1 MADIKARVE
10 RVIEEMMGNEALLEM
25 LETNAATEMLHWGID
40 MAKSLVK
47 KTDELDGPAA
57 DLALLPRLKEIRQTM
72 RSIGNWAAGKYTDA
86 ASRAELR
93 EKLHGVIDDGA
104 FHVVVDLTDATFVDS
119 MTLGVLL
126 GGVKR
131 LRPQGGQL
139 RVVVGQ
145 AGLRR
150 IFEVTL
156 LDRVFT
162 LFPTRADAL
171 DRL

>member
-1 MADIKARVE
+1 MTAELSDLPTHEQPAIE
-10 RVIEEMMGNEALLEM
+10 VIRHTPDVAV
-25 LETNAATEMLHWGID
+25 
-40 MAKSLVK
+40 LVIH
-47 KTDELDGPAA
+47 GQA
-57 DLALLPRLKEIRQTM
+57 DLHGAP
-72 RSIGNWAAGKYTDA
+72 
-86 ASRAELR
+86 ELR

>member
-1 MADIKARVE
+1 MTANTGDLPTTHEQPAIEAIRQSADVAV
-10 RVIEEMMGNEALLEM
+10 
-25 LETNAATEMLHWGID
+25 
-40 MAKSLVK
+40 LVVH
-47 KTDELDGPAA
+47 GQA
-57 DLALLPRLKEIRQTM
+57 DLHSAP
-72 RSIGNWAAGKYTDA
+72 
-86 ASRAELR
+86 ELR
-93 EKLHGVIDDGA
+93 ERLQGVIDDGA
-104 FHVVVDLTDATFVDS
+104 FHVIVDLTDVSFVDS

-139 RVVVGQ
+139 RVVVDRP
-145 AGLRR
+145 GLRR

-162 LFPTRADAL
+162 LFPTRAEAL

>member
-1 MADIKARVE
+1 VTADMDDPSTTREQAVE
-10 RVIEEMMGNEALLEM
+10 SIRRSTDVAVIVVHGQ
-25 LETNAATEMLHWGID
+25 
-40 MAKSLVK
+40 
-47 KTDELDGPAA
+47 A
-57 DLALLPRLKEIRQTM
+57 DLHTAP
-72 RSIGNWAAGKYTDA
+72 
-86 ASRAELR
+86 ELR
-93 EKLHGVIDDGA
+93 EELHRVIDDGA
-104 FHVVVDLTDATFVDS
+104 FHVIVDLTDASFVDS

-139 RVVVGQ
+139 RVVVDKP
-145 AGLRR
+145 GLRR

-171 DRL
+171 ERL

>member
-1 MADIKARVE
+1 
-10 RVIEEMMGNEALLEM
+10 
-25 LETNAATEMLHWGID
+25 
-40 MAKSLVK
+40 
-47 KTDELDGPAA
+47 
-57 DLALLPRLKEIRQTM
+57 
-72 RSIGNWAAGKYTDA
+72 
-86 ASRAELR
+86 
-93 EKLHGVIDDGA
+93 
-104 FHVVVDLTDATFVDS
+104 

-145 AGLRR
+145 PGLRR

>member
-1 MADIKARVE
+1 MTTDMSEMHAPQEQPAVE
-10 RVIEEMMGNEALLEM
+10 AIRQSSDVAVLVIHGQ
-25 LETNAATEMLHWGID
+25 
-40 MAKSLVK
+40 
-47 KTDELDGPAA
+47 A
-57 DLALLPRLKEIRQTM
+57 DLHSAP
-72 RSIGNWAAGKYTDA
+72 
-86 ASRAELR
+86 ELR
-93 EKLHGVIDDGA
+93 EQLHGAIDDGA

-139 RVVVGQ
+139 RVVVTQ
-145 AGLRR
+145 PGLRR

-162 LFPTRADAL
+162 LFPTREAAL

>member
-1 MADIKARVE
+1 MSEIP
-10 RVIEEMMGNEALLEM
+10 
-25 LETNAATEMLHWGID
+25 T
-40 MAKSLVK
+40 
-47 KTDELDGPAA
+47 TDEQPAVEAFRHSTDVAVLVIHGQA
-57 DLALLPRLKEIRQTM
+57 DLHTAP
-72 RSIGNWAAGKYTDA
+72 
-86 ASRAELR
+86 ELR
-93 EKLHGVIDDGA
+93 ERLHGVIDEGA

-145 AGLRR
+145 PGLRR

>member
-1 MADIKARVE
+1 MTADMDDPSTTREQAVE
-10 RVIEEMMGNEALLEM
+10 SIRRSTDVAVIVVHGQ
-25 LETNAATEMLHWGID
+25 
-40 MAKSLVK
+40 
-47 KTDELDGPAA
+47 A
-57 DLALLPRLKEIRQTM
+57 DLHTAP
-72 RSIGNWAAGKYTDA
+72 
-86 ASRAELR
+86 ELR
-93 EKLHGVIDDGA
+93 EELHRVIDDGA
-104 FHVVVDLTDATFVDS
+104 FHVIVDLTDASFVDS

-139 RVVVGQ
+139 RVVVDKP
-145 AGLRR
+145 GLRR

-171 DRL
+171 ERL

>member
-1 MADIKARVE
+1 MTTDMSEMHAPQEQPAVE
-10 RVIEEMMGNEALLEM
+10 AIRQSSDVAVLVIHGQ
-25 LETNAATEMLHWGID
+25 
-40 MAKSLVK
+40 
-47 KTDELDGPAA
+47 A
-57 DLALLPRLKEIRQTM
+57 DLHSAP
-72 RSIGNWAAGKYTDA
+72 
-86 ASRAELR
+86 ELR
-93 EKLHGVIDDGA
+93 EQLHGAID
-104 FHVVVDLTDATFVDS
+104 DLTDATFVDS

-139 RVVVGQ
+139 RVVVTQ
-145 AGLRR
+145 PGLRR

-162 LFPTRADAL
+162 LFPTREAAL

>member
-1 MADIKARVE
+1 MDDLSTTREHPAVE
-10 RVIEEMMGNEALLEM
+10 TIRHSSDVAV
-25 LETNAATEMLHWGID
+25 
-40 MAKSLVK
+40 LVVH
-47 KTDELDGPAA
+47 GQA
-57 DLALLPRLKEIRQTM
+57 DLHTAP
-72 RSIGNWAAGKYTDA
+72 
-86 ASRAELR
+86 ELR
-93 EKLHGVIDDGA
+93 EQLHGVIDDGA
-104 FHVVVDLTDATFVDS
+104 FHVIVDLTDASFVDS

-139 RVVVGQ
+139 RVVVNRP
-145 AGLRR
+145 GLRR

-171 DRL
+171 ERL